1 MRRISNRFDLNKLF
15 DYKVERSDNN
25 YLFSFDFLKN
35 ENLLERYMKHLLFE
49 QNDGVRFEDYLIE
62 ILEKIDATY
71 LDEIFENEDGEE
83 EEEEEEEEEKD
94 EKENST
100 KDVDE
105 QKNEE
110 NNDKEKKD
118 EKNEENKEK
127 IRVFK
132 KVNLDDGIKNSS
144 SREIL

>member
-83 EEEEEEEEEKD
+83 EEEEEEEEKD

>member
-83 EEEEEEEEEKD
+83 EEEEEEEEKD

-110 NNDKEKKD
+110 NNGKEKKD